1 MRISRLV
8 AATAIGLASIAGQA
22 LAQELK
28 PIGSITYEPQPA
40 ERRDTFQI
48 RPDDQRIKAMR
59 IVSDRGT
66 SDIRSIRVVYDN
78 GSTDSIPVRRVL
90 QAGERTPVFEF
101 RDVRPIKA
109 IDVVHV
115 PRGTVKLVLLAET
128 RKPQPDRE
136 WKELACKSVGFL
148 VDKDVANV
156 STQDTYTSL
165 RLRSANYD
173 IDMIQMKV
181 RFGNGTSDTYDI
193 RTKIPAGGRI
203 GPIDLRGERRRISQ
217 LEFVYR
223 TRTIGNVKTT
233 LCVDGLK

>member
-1 MRISRLV
+1 MRISHL
-8 AATAIGLASIAGQA
+8 AAAAAIGLATLAGQA
-22 LAQELK
+22 MAQELK

-78 GSTDSIPVRRVL
+78 GNTDSIPVRRVL

-128 RKPQPDRE
+128 RNPKPDRE
-136 WKELACKSVGFL
+136 WKELTCKSVGFL
-148 VDKDVANV
+148 VDRDVANV
-156 STQDTYTSL
+156 ASKDSYTSL
-165 RLRSANYD
+165 RLRSMNYD
-173 IDMIQMKV
+173 IDMIQMTV
-181 RFGNGTSDTYDI
+181 RYGNGSKDTYDI

-203 GPIDLRGERRRISQ
+203 GPIDLRGERRHITQ

-223 TRTIGNVKTT
+223 TRTIGNVKTM
-233 LCVDGLK
+233 LCADGLK